1 MENKKQ
7 VSGSSSS
14 SSLDHL
20 FGPKNSSSSSSTGLF
35 GAIFPPPSVVLGRDS
50 THSGI
55 RGSWNNQGLAHHG
68 RFRSPVLTTIIRL
81 DSEAS
86 NGLRN
91 TDMRE
96 LSMNLAHFT
105 DHTTDYTEGQSSGTR
120 NKDKSSSIYHDETV
134 EPSYLSSSIYYGGQ
148 ENYSPRNNTTQSPPS
163 FKLDGGHD
171 DRDGND
177 SSDGASRGNWWKGSL
192 YY

>member
-7 VSGSSSS
+7 
-14 SSLDHL
+14 
-20 FGPKNSSSSSSTGLF
+20 
-35 GAIFPPPSVVLGRDS
+35 VLGRDS

-68 RFRSPVLTTIIRL
+68 RFRSP
-81 DSEAS
+81 
-86 NGLRN
+86 
-91 TDMRE
+91 
-96 LSMNLAHFT
+96 